1 MKKLFLLILFV
12 FSLSACSSMFKDT
25 STKESLVV
33 NQPQKLLAQKLYKQ
47 AKKCW
52 ATEYETITSAGDLL
66 LDILDS
72 TVLGGN
78 GVRTKVVVA
87 SSYDLD
93 GIMIISYYQHNGLSE
108 VPADQMHD
116 YDYAGA
122 EHPLIKVL
130 ITENSKTTSEVFINQ
145 NSPYENNYVKEVK
158 AWLKGSTLCQK

>member
-1 MKKLFLLILFV
+1 MKNTVLLILFV
-12 FSLSACSSMFKDT
+12 SLSACSSMFKDT
-25 STKESLVV
+25 SIKESIAI
-33 NQPQKLLAQKLYKQ
+33 NQPQELLAKKLYKQ

-66 LDILDS
+66 VEIVDS
-72 TVLGGN
+72 VILGGN
-78 GVRTKVVVA
+78 GVKTKVVVA
-87 SSYDLD
+87 SSNNLD
-93 GIMIISYYQHNGLSE
+93 GITIISYYQHIGLSH
-108 VPADQMHD
+108 VPADEKHE

-130 ITENSKTTSEVFINQ
+130 ITETSKTTSRVLISQ